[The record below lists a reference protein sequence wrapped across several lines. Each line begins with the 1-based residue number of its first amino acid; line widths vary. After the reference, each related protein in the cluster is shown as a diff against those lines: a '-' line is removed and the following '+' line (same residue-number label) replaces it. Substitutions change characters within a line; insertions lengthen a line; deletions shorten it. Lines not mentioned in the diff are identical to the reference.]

1 MSNCGDYSTSGYN
14 HSQPPTTPKLSFSF
28 CKDNF
33 RDKGKGLLFKKK
45 NIYILFSEEGQI
57 YFTGISD
64 IRKHRNIS
72 LVTRVLRRY
81 ELFTTSKKSLCVGIA
96 CEINFCLQQ
105 KEGVFTAQAFKI

>member
-1 MSNCGDYSTSGYN
+1 M
-14 HSQPPTTPKLSFSF
+14 
-28 CKDNF
+28 
-33 RDKGKGLLFKKK
+33 
-45 NIYILFSEEGQI
+45 
-57 YFTGISD
+57 TGISN

-105 KEGVFTAQAFKI
+105 KQRGFLLPRLLKSKNAHNLSFSTNEKKKFIV

>member
-1 MSNCGDYSTSGYN
+1 MIIALQDIIIHNPQLPQNYHFHFVKTTSG
-14 HSQPPTTPKLSFSF
+14 TKE
-28 CKDNF
+28 KDYF
-33 RDKGKGLLFKKK
+33 LKKK